1 MDEDILSSLQVVSDL
16 PILRQVREGG
26 DLAQGG
32 YCLGLLDL
40 LEEALLRL
48 VDHPQVEVMKKSILL
63 ISYIDECCVE
73 ARHHLLDASE
83 IDVSDGEGQ
92 VTTLALELY
101 QSLVFQ

>member
-1 MDEDILSSLQVVSDL
+1 
-16 PILRQVREGG
+16 
-26 DLAQGG
+26 
-32 YCLGLLDL
+32 
-40 LEEALLRL
+40 
-48 VDHPQVEVMKKSILL
+48 MKKSILL

-73 ARHHLLDASE
+73 TRHHLLDASE

>member
-1 MDEDILSSLQVVSDL
+1 MYQHVLPSLEVVGYL
-16 PILRQVREGG
+16 PILGEVWEDG

-32 YCLGLLDL
+32 YSLGLLDL

-48 VDHPQVEVMKKSILL
+48 VDHPQVEVMKKSVLL

-73 ARHHLLDASE
+73 PWHHLLDASE
-83 IDVSDGEGQ
+83 VYISDGEGQ